1 MATHTV
7 SPVAQV
13 TQTGLMSM
21 LTTWYERVRSRR
33 ELAEL
38 PPYLLRD
45 IGLTEGDRY
54 IETHKPFW
62 RE

>member
-1 MATHTV
+1 MATHTA
-7 SPVAQV
+7 SHLA
-13 TQTGLMSM
+13 TASHTSLLSLFM
-21 LTTWYERVRSRR
+21 TWYERARSRR

-54 IETHKPFW
+54 SETHKPFW

>member
-1 MATHTV
+1 MAIHTASHV
-7 SPVAQV
+7 EQV
-13 TQTGLMSM
+13 TQTSLLSM
-21 LTTWYERVRSRR
+21 LATWYERARSRR

-54 IETHKPFW
+54 SETHKPFW